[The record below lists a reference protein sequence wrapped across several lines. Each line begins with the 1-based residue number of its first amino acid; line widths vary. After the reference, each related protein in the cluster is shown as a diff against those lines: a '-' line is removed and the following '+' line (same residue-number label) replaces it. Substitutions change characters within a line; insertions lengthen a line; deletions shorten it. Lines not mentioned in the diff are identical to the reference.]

1 MDYTK
6 VSGHDG
12 LLRDNN
18 TGAIINTDKG
28 AFEKARKSRLSAS
41 SFNQIQQDVQ
51 LLKEELSD
59 IKNLLRELLKNGS

>member
-1 MDYTK
+1 MDYLK

-12 LLRDNN
+12 LVRDNR
-18 TGAIINTDKG
+18 TGAIINTDKS
-28 AFEKARKSRLSAS
+28 AWENAKKNRLSAS

>member
-1 MDYTK
+1 MK

-12 LLRDNN
+12 LIRDNH
-18 TGAIINTDKG
+18 TGAIINTDKS
-28 AFEKARKSRLSAS
+28 AFEKAKKTRLSAS

-51 LLKEELSD
+51 LLKDELSD